1 MIKLKTQLLLVVL
14 VVLSMGVAEAQD
26 IERKLLFWENRTI
39 DIGTVL
45 EENGLV
51 EVEFLGLN
59 QTDSAIII
67 SDIITDC
74 GCTTAAFSQD
84 TIYQSK
90 VGSIKVNFNPDHRGG
105 AFTKMIIVRTNQDI
119 YGDTLYLQGFNIP
132 FPDNLEAAYPYK
144 NQDIGMRLSSINMGN
159 VYTHEPRRK
168 MVELYNFGK
177 DSVSLTSIADSL
189 PDYLKIDLQPLV
201 LAPNQ
206 RGLLIIDYDGQV
218 KNDFGLV
225 EEELSLNF
233 SGKENPLSLRLIA
246 NIFEYF
252 EPVLKSMENIVPRLG
267 INEIDIDLKNIN
279 SDQIIR
285 REIKLSNQGEEVLEI
300 RKVITNCSCLEV
312 KLEKESLMGGESMNL
327 SYTFDPEGRRG
338 IDHKHIMLFTNDPI
352 QPVRT
357 IVIRSM
363 IK

>member
-1 MIKLKTQLLLVVL
+1 MIKMKTQLLLIL
-14 VVLSMGVAEAQD
+14 FVVLSIGVADAQE

-59 QTDSAIII
+59 QTDSSIVI
-67 SDIITDC
+67 SDILTDC
-74 GCTTAAFSQD
+74 GCTTAAYSKD

-90 VGSIKVNFNPDHRGG
+90 IGSVKVNFNPDHRGG
-105 AFTKMIIVRTNQDI
+105 AFTKMIVVRTNQDI

-132 FPDNLEAAYPYK
+132 FPNDLEEAYPVR
-144 NQDIGMRLSSINMGN
+144 NQEIGMRLSAINMGN

-168 MVELYNFGK
+168 LLELYNFGN
-177 DSVSLTSIADSL
+177 DSLTISSISDSF
-189 PDYLKIDLQPLV
+189 PEYLKINMV
-201 LAPNQ
+201 PNSIPPNR
-206 RGLLIIDYDGQV
+206 RGLLVLDYDGQV
-218 KNDFGLV
+218 KNDLGLV
-225 EEELSLNF
+225 EEQLVLNF
-233 SGKENPLSLRLIA
+233 EGKENPVEFKLLA

-252 EPVLKSMENIVPRLG
+252 DPVLKSMESVVPRLG
-267 INEIDIDLKNIN
+267 INEIDIDLKNIS
-279 SDQIIR
+279 SDQIIN
-285 REIKLSNQGEEVLEI
+285 RELKLTNQGQEVLEI
-300 RKVITNCSCLEV
+300 RKVIANCECMSVNLEG
-312 KLEKESLMGGESMNL
+312 KSLLGGESMQL
-327 SYTFDPEGRRG
+327 SYTFDPKGRRG
-338 IDHKHIMLFTNDPI
+338 IDHKHITLFTNDPI

>member
-1 MIKLKTQLLLVVL
+1 MIKLKSQLLLLLLVVFPL
-14 VVLSMGVAEAQD
+14 GLAHAQE
-26 IERKLLFWENRTI
+26 IERKLLIWENKTI

-59 QTDSAIII
+59 QTDSTIVI
-67 SDIITDC
+67 SDIRTDC
-74 GCTTAAFSQD
+74 GCTTAAYSKD

-90 VGSIKVNFNPDHRGG
+90 IARIKINFHPDQRGG
-105 AFTKMIIVRTNQDI
+105 AFTKMIVVRTSQDI

-132 FPDNLEAAYPYK
+132 LPDDLDVAYPVT
-144 NQDIGMRLSSINMGN
+144 NQGIGMRLAAVNMGN

-168 MVELYNFGK
+168 LLELYNSGN
-177 DSVSLTSIADSL
+177 DSLTISSISAAL
-189 PDYLKIDLQPLV
+189 PEYLKIKLV
-201 LAPNQ
+201 PNSIPPNR
-206 RGLLIIDYDGQV
+206 RGLLAIDYDGQI

-225 EEELSLNF
+225 EEELTLYF
-233 SGKENPLSLRLIA
+233 EGKENPIRLKLLA

-252 EPVLKSMENIVPRLG
+252 DPVLKSMESVVPRLG
-267 INEIDIDLKNIN
+267 ITEIDIDLKNIS
-279 SDQIIR
+279 SDQIIKK
-285 REIKLSNQGEEVLEI
+285 EISLTNQGQEVLEI
-300 RKVITNCSCLEV
+300 RKVITNCACMLVE
-312 KLEKESLMGGESMNL
+312 LGGNRLLGGESIQLN
-327 SYTFDPEGRRG
+327 YTFDPKGRRG
-338 IDHKHIMLFTNDPI
+338 IDHKHITLFTNDPI

>member
-1 MIKLKTQLLLVVL
+1 MIKLKTQLLLIL
-14 VVLSMGVAEAQD
+14 FVVLSIGAADAQE

-59 QTDSAIII
+59 QTDSAIVI
-67 SDIITDC
+67 SDIMTDC
-74 GCTTAAFSQD
+74 GCTTAAYSKD

-90 VGSIKVNFNPDHRGG
+90 VGSVKVNFNPDHRGG
-105 AFTKMIIVRTNQDI
+105 AFTKMIVVRTNQDI
-119 YGDTLYLQGFNIP
+119 YGDTLYLQGYNIP
-132 FPDNLEAAYPYK
+132 FPDNVDAAYPYR
-144 NQDIGMRLSSINMGN
+144 NQEIGIRLSTINMGN

-177 DSVSLTSIADSL
+177 DSISLTSIADSL
-189 PDYLKIDLQPLV
+189 QDYLKIDLQPLV
-201 LAPNQ
+201 IAPNQ
-206 RGLLIIDYDGQV
+206 RGLLILNYDGQR

-233 SGKENPLSLRLIA
+233 SGKKNPLTLRLIA

-267 INEIDIDLKNIN
+267 INEVDIDLKNIS

-285 REIKLSNQGEEVLEI
+285 RDIRLTNQGEEVLEI
-300 RKVITNCSCLEV
+300 RKVITNCDCLEV
-312 KLEKESLMGGESMNL
+312 KIEKELLMGGESMQL
-327 SYTFDPEGRRG
+327 GYTFNPKGRRG

-363 IK
+363 IR